1 MLLLSACPVEAACC
15 ILEHELH
22 CIAVCSH
29 NNSGVQ
35 GVEVEWNSQ
44 FMCFRSSLFLKVKL
58 EY

>member
-15 ILEHELH
+15 ILEHELNFG
-22 CIAVCSH
+22 AACSH

-44 FMCFRSSLFLKVKL
+44 LMAL
-58 EY
+58 